1 MSTSTTRSRKAAST
15 TTPEVTPE
23 ATPEVTPEA
32 QPEVT
37 PESTLDVLTRE
48 ATEHAA
54 WLKQVRERAL
64 QFCVDQGICTAG
76 QAAFLSDV
84 GIPNNP
90 SSRRE
95 STQPDIPADT
105 LGVDPAWLTPDG
117 IAGMLAKQREAHA
130 KQRAKVARGIMRGAK
145 SGYYT
150 PATAGDEITA
160 LGLELPKRVTN
171 GSVYLSHIY
180 FFGLPE
186 DVTSDQIKEAFSR
199 VLSAAIGTYLPGWQ
213 HPEVAGVEVTTEKAY
228 AVDSDASE
236 DNWTF

>member
-1 MSTSTTRSRKAAST
+1 MTTTRKATASKAQ
-15 TTPEVTPE
+15 PE
-23 ATPEVTPEA
+23 AQPEVTPEA

-48 ATEHAA
+48 ANEHAA

-64 QFCVDQGICTAG
+64 QFCADHGICTGG

-84 GIPNNP
+84 GIPNHP
-90 SSRRE
+90 TSRRE
-95 STQPDIPADT
+95 SRQPDIPADT
-105 LGVDPAWLTPDG
+105 LGVDPSWLTPEG
-117 IAGMLAKQREAHA
+117 AEGMLAKQRDKQA
-130 KQRAKVARGIMRGAK
+130 KQREKIARGIMRGQR

-150 PATAGDEITA
+150 TDTATAEMSA
-160 LGLELPKRVTN
+160 LGLEPPKQVTN

-180 FFGLPE
+180 FSGLPE
-186 DVTSDQIKEAFSR
+186 DVTREQITEAFTR

-213 HPEVAGVEVTTEKAY
+213 HPTVTGVEVTTEKAY
-228 AVDSDASE
+228 ADDSHAD